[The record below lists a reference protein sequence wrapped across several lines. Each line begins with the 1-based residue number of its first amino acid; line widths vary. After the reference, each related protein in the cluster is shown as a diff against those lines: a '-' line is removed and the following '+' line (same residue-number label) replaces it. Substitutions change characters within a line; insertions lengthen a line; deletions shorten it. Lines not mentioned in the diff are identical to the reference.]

1 VLLDLLITGLDGF
14 AVLEAKRD
22 APDLAAVPVI
32 VLTAKNLSAAELAT
46 LRARIRA
53 VIEKHVLDREEL
65 VREIQRTLV
74 GVV

>member
-1 VLLDLLITGLDGF
+1 VS
-14 AVLEAKRD
+14 E
-22 APDLAAVPVI
+22 
-32 VLTAKNLSAAELAT
+32 NLSAAELAT

-74 GVV
+74 CVD